1 MTLTLHVLG
10 EPIAKQGWK
19 SRVAGTPG
27 RQFVQTYRSAQTKS
41 AHNNLRAQLIA
52 QLPEGFTPLAGPLI
66 VHELVFAFPPLKS
79 MPKGKQRELA
89 AGRQYPKAT
98 KPDLD
103 NLEKLLWDAA
113 EGILYLNDSQ
123 ICEKRQ
129 VRKVYGQQPGIRLVI
144 GEACGEEK
152 FNNSLL

>member
-19 SRVAGTPG
+19 SRVAGARG
-27 RQFVQTYRSAQTKS
+27 KQFVQTYRSAQTKS

-52 QLPEGFTPLAGPLI
+52 QLPDGFTPLAGPLV
-66 VHELVFAFPPLKS
+66 VHELVFAFAPLKS

-89 AGRQYPKAT
+89 AGAEFPKAT

-113 EGILYLNDSQ
+113 EGVLYLNDSQ
-123 ICEKRQ
+123 ICEKRH
-129 VRKVYGQQPGIRLVI
+129 VRKVYGQRPGIRLVV
-144 GEACGEEK
+144 GEAVDEEK
-152 FNNSLL
+152 INNSSL